1 MNSVRGMKIMIL
13 WLGKKRSLGL
23 ANRDVGAADEPK
35 RPGQDPAP
43 PPRRRSSIIDAGK
56 ALGLAILDKGS
67 RRIIIFYLLANQYLN
82 KITYCTMFC
91 SNCDDIKSWMFKGG
105 FRTHVIFL
113 YMNMDPTYACLF
125 SKAFCYSCCC
135 FS

>member
-35 RPGQDPAP
+35 RPSQDPAP

-105 FRTHVIFL
+105 FRTHVIFYIWIWIRL
-113 YMNMDPTYACLF
+113 TLAYSPKL
-125 SKAFCYSCCC
+125 FCYSCCC